1 MSYYSSYYKYF
12 DEEMKMRRYFES
24 AEYRRLCAFERADS
38 YRRRMREMDISDS
51 DSDFSDSDTE
61 PSVDEKDT
69 GKDVEKDAGKDTRKD
84 VEKDAG
90 KDAEK
95 DVEKDV
101 EKDAGQKSE

>member
-51 DSDFSDSDTE
+51 DSDFYDSDSDTE
-61 PSVDEKDT
+61 PSVD
-69 GKDVEKDAGKDTRKD
+69 EKDAGKDTRKD
-84 VEKDAG
+84 VEKDVEKNVE

-95 DVEKDV
+95 DVEKD
-101 EKDAGQKSE
+101 AG